1 MGGVVLTMTKT
12 QKVTI
17 LVADDE
23 ASIRQVLSNELIK
36 AGFEVVAVSDGE
48 EALEAFTT
56 HVPNLVVLDVGMPRV
71 DGWDVLRE
79 LRQISEVPVLMLT
92 AHSLESDQL
101 TGFGLGADDYV
112 TKPFSLKQVIARI
125 KAILKRTGLME
136 SKKLVAGPLQLD
148 PESREVV
155 ADGETI
161 ELTGREYALLEILMR
176 NPGRVFSRSD
186 LLSRCWEPGYDGV
199 DRVVDV
205 HMASLRRKLGE
216 QRDYINTIRGVGYK
230 FNLP

>member
-1 MGGVVLTMTKT
+1 MTKT
-12 QKVTI
+12 HKVTV

-23 ASIRQVLSNELIK
+23 ASIRQVLSNELTR
-36 AGFEVVAVSDGE
+36 AGFDVVTASDGE
-48 EALEAFTT
+48 ESLEAFTT
-56 HVPNLVVLDVGMPRV
+56 HAPALVVLDVSMPKV
-71 DGWDVLRE
+71 DGWEVLRE

-112 TKPFSLKQVIARI
+112 TKPFSLRQVIARV

-136 SKKLVAGPLQLD
+136 SKKLVAGPIELN
-148 PESREVV
+148 PESREVTAGGTTV
-155 ADGETI
+155 

-176 NPGRVFSRSD
+176 NPGRVFSRGD

-216 QRDYINTIRGVGYK
+216 QRDYISTIRGVGYK
-230 FNLP
+230 FNIP

>member
-1 MGGVVLTMTKT
+1 MTKNH
-12 QKVTI
+12 KVTV
-17 LVADDE
+17 LVVDDE
-23 ASIRQVLSNELIK
+23 ASIRQVLSNELTR
-36 AGFEVVAVSDGE
+36 ADLNAVTASDGV
-48 EALEAFTT
+48 EAIEAFTA
-56 HVPNLVVLDVGMPRV
+56 HAPDLVVLDVSMPKM
-71 DGWDVLRE
+71 DGWEVLRE

-112 TKPFSLKQVIARI
+112 TKPFSLRQVIARV
-125 KAILKRTGLME
+125 KAILKRTGLVE
-136 SKKLVAGPLQLD
+136 SKKLVVGPIELD
-148 PESREVV
+148 PQSREVKAGDTV
-155 ADGETI
+155 I

-186 LLSRCWEPGYDGV
+186 LLSRCWEPGYEGV

-216 QRDYINTIRGVGYK
+216 QRDYIGTIRGVGYK
-230 FNLP
+230 LSIP